1 MQASTEIASL
11 ELEEACSEAQHGVA
25 SLELEEAPPR
35 LECESGPSNTRTLP
49 TLVHLNSCWKC

>member
-1 MQASTEIASL
+1 MQASTEVASL

-25 SLELEEAPPR
+25 FHKAPPQP
-35 LECESGPSNTRTLP
+35 ECESGPSNTRTLP